1 MIFPRTKRFAV
12 VALFFGTLA
21 SNFCST
27 TAFVSAPQTRSIP
40 IVSTTKALKT
50 PRKTTS
56 LEAAVLPV
64 YSLGKSIILGA
75 AGICAKKSIKVVKQG
90 DISIVERFGKFQ
102 TRLQPGL
109 HFLIP
114 FVDTIRVTL
123 TNREQVLDIPPQNC
137 ITSDNAPIKADAVVY
152 WRIIDAERAIY
163 AVENLSLAIQ
173 NLILTQLRA
182 EIGKLTLDMTFSARE
197 QVNKVL
203 LEELDVAT
211 DPWGVKITR
220 VEVRDIVPNRE
231 ILQAMEQQMAAER
244 TKRASIIKSEGER
257 ERSINEAEGRA
268 RSRIIDAEAAAK
280 SLVVQADA
288 KATQTETEAIGVAKA
303 LDAIA
308 KALAEGDDS
317 IKDATS
323 NAAKFQ
329 LVREYIA
336 AQRDLATSN
345 NAKVI
350 VTGGGGGSDVDDVL
364 GKAVAF
370 YNTKD

>member
-1 MIFPRTKRFAV
+1 M
-12 VALFFGTLA
+12 
-21 SNFCST
+21 
-27 TAFVSAPQTRSIP
+27 
-40 IVSTTKALKT
+40 
-50 PRKTTS
+50 
-56 LEAAVLPV
+56 
-64 YSLGKSIILGA
+64 
-75 AGICAKKSIKVVKQG
+75 
-90 DISIVERFGKFQ
+90 
-102 TRLQPGL
+102 
-109 HFLIP
+109 
-114 FVDTIRVTL
+114 
-123 TNREQVLDIPPQNC
+123 DIPPQNC

-197 QVNKVL
+197 QINKVL

-336 AQRDLATSN
+336 AQRDLATSK